1 MTDNKLI
8 DKLENDNIPIFSV
21 SEITKEVTELLEEKY
36 SYIKIKGE
44 ISGETGNKYPEI
56 YFTLK
61 DEENVIS
68 AIIKRNRIPHLK
80 LLPEDGLEVICTG
93 RITAYTKRDSK
104 FQIDVD
110 SISVEGEGQ
119 LLKMKEELR
128 KKLETEGLFD
138 TKYKK
143 DIPFIPNKIGIITSP
158 SGSVIKDMQRIIFER
173 FSVPIELYK
182 ATVQGEKAVRDIIKG
197 VQYFNNQSSNLKPDV
212 LIIARGG
219 GSIEDLWCFNNEDL
233 VRSVFN
239 SKIPIISAIGH
250 EPDINII
257 DYVADMSLATPSHA
271 AKKVVPERKELIL
284 GLKKIFK
291 NFQSNYSNFFL
302 NKIKSLDYCFG
313 KLQKPDNLFNLKK
326 DSFSKGEKK
335 FNNSEQKFFN
345 EKEVFVNKSGD
356 FILAIGRDEKLENL
370 ITIKGLKKKETHKIQ
385 ISKRKYKI
393 QSIDGL
399 PKNKVTPSEEDLKR
413 IKKESKIISISKNKF
428 LNETLY
434 KSGFIWPVKGIVTGA
449 YGNQRIL
456 NGQPRRPHYGLDIA
470 AALGTKIIS
479 PSDAEVSLTM
489 EDTFFNGKMVILN
502 HGLGL
507 NSIYS
512 HLKKIHVKEGEQ
524 IKKGDLIAEV
534 GSTGRSTGPHLDWRI
549 NVYKIAID
557 PELLLLDQPEF

>member
-8 DKLENDNIPIFSV
+8 DKLDNDNIPIFSV
-21 SEITKEVTELLEEKY
+21 SEITKEITDLLENKY

-68 AIIKRNRIPHLK
+68 AIIKRNKIPNLK
-80 LLPEDGLEVICTG
+80 LLPEDGLEVVCVG

-138 TKYKK
+138 PKYKK
-143 DIPFIPNKIGIITSP
+143 AIPFIPNKIGIITSP

-197 VQYFNNQSSNLKPDV
+197 IEYFNGHSSNLKADV

-233 VRSVFN
+233 ARSVFS

-257 DYVADMSLATPSHA
+257 DYVADLSLATPSHA
-271 AKKVVPERKELIL
+271 AKKVVPERKELL
-284 GLKKIFK
+284 LRVKNIFYSFE
-291 NFQSNYSNFFL
+291 NNYSNFFL
-302 NKIKSLDYCFG
+302 GKVRNLD
-313 KLQKPDNLFNLKK
+313 LLFNKLKTPDILFNSVTDAFFKLKK
-326 DSFSKGEKK
+326 KFINSEKK
-335 FNNSEQKFFN
+335 FFVLLEDKLKN
-345 EKEVFVNKSGD
+345 EF
-356 FILAIGRDEKLENL
+356 EKLEIGSHHNTLKRGYTYIKNL
-370 ITIKGLKKKETHKIQ
+370 ENDTFLKRAKDIKDKTNLKIVFHDGNIKATSKKK
-385 ISKRKYKI
+385 
-393 QSIDGL
+393 
-399 PKNKVTPSEEDLKR
+399 
-413 IKKESKIISISKNKF
+413 
-428 LNETLY
+428 
-434 KSGFIWPVKGIVTGA
+434 
-449 YGNQRIL
+449 
-456 NGQPRRPHYGLDIA
+456 
-470 AALGTKIIS
+470 
-479 PSDAEVSLTM
+479 
-489 EDTFFNGKMVILN
+489 
-502 HGLGL
+502 
-507 NSIYS
+507 
-512 HLKKIHVKEGEQ
+512 
-524 IKKGDLIAEV
+524 
-534 GSTGRSTGPHLDWRI
+534 
-549 NVYKIAID
+549 
-557 PELLLLDQPEF
+557 